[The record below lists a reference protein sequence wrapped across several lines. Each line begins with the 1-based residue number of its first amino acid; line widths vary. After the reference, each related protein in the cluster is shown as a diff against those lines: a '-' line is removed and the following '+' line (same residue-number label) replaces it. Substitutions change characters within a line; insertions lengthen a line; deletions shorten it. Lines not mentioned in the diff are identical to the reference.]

1 MQRVATSS
9 AIGLQLGNV
18 VLEYVL
24 GEGGMGTVYLARHP
38 VLEPRAVKVL
48 RPGMAR
54 DQTLVAR
61 FFEEARAADTIGH
74 PNIIRIF
81 DTGMLP
87 DGCTPYIIM
96 ELLKGESLEDRLRR
110 EHRLSV
116 PDAVEIA
123 CQTASALAAAH
134 DHKIIHRDL
143 KPGNL
148 FLVAEPTMLPL
159 GARVKVLDFGI
170 AKFFD
175 DSSDASVETKPGTL
189 LGTPRYM
196 SPEQCRGVSID
207 HRADIYALGIILYE
221 MVCGSPPFR
230 AEAHGDLLTMHM
242 GALPKP
248 PREWNQDIPRAVEA
262 VILRTLAKQPEER
275 FSSMGELG
283 GALRSAL
290 ETATVAIP
298 GREEFAATSIL
309 SPEKSLPGTPKSTGP
324 VARSVRAPHTTLS
337 GSTGQVTDAK
347 AGKPRRSWLGM
358 AAMMAV
364 VAAIA
369 AMVVGLTLPQSPR
382 VPISPTVQPPV
393 VQVPASPITTPD
405 AAVVRTPPLP
415 SAAPQPVPEPIA
427 QPAASPATHSARKL
441 PKGKAA
447 RPSGP
452 VPNPTPPP
460 KKSEAILDL

>member
-1 MQRVATSS
+1 
-9 AIGLQLGNV
+9 
-18 VLEYVL
+18 
-24 GEGGMGTVYLARHP
+24 
-38 VLEPRAVKVL
+38 
-48 RPGMAR
+48 
-54 DQTLVAR
+54 
-61 FFEEARAADTIGH
+61 
-74 PNIIRIF
+74 
-81 DTGMLP
+81 
-87 DGCTPYIIM
+87 
-96 ELLKGESLEDRLRR
+96 
-110 EHRLSV
+110 
-116 PDAVEIA
+116 
-123 CQTASALAAAH
+123 
-134 DHKIIHRDL
+134 
-143 KPGNL
+143 
-148 FLVAEPTMLPL
+148 MLPL